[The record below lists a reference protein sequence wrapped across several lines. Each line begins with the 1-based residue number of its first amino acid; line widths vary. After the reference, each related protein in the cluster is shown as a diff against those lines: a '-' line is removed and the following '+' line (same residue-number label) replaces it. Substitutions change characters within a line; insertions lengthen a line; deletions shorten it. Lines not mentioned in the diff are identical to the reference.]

1 ARTRGWSGWSAL
13 GRYALVLGASLG
25 IGVGGTSCAAADP
38 AASSLPAVFST
49 DQAKKGRQIYSAS
62 CADCHGAE
70 LEGVAAP
77 ALAGPAFVR
86 RWEPPER
93 SASDLLY
100 ILRTSM
106 PKLAMGSLR
115 PDDYLAVFAYLLQRN
130 GWPSGSR
137 RFDAFDT
144 LLRLI
149 RFDAY
154 AAATEP
160 DPLACPGV
168 SRGACPVPAAAAR
181 SLS

>member
-1 ARTRGWSGWSAL
+1 R
-13 GRYALVLGASLG
+13 
-25 IGVGGTSCAAADP
+25 
-38 AASSLPAVFST
+38 
-49 DQAKKGRQIYSAS
+49 GRQIYSAS

-100 ILRTSM
+100 VLRTSM

-130 GWPSGSR
+130 GWPAGSR
-137 RFDAFDT
+137 QFDASDT

-149 RFDAY
+149 RFDGHP
-154 AAATEP
+154 T
-160 DPLACPGV
+160 
-168 SRGACPVPAAAAR
+168 SPVPARLAPPDLVR
-181 SLS
+181 RGGGTGGSRETTNCGR